1 MSPERTPFGFREVA
15 PLIKVAFQSWQDDR
29 VPRMGAALAYYI
41 ALSLGPTVLFLLAIT
56 SWVFGKYHADGQFT
70 GEIRNLVGYQGASAI
85 RAMIEGVRQPSRGA
99 PATVIGLF
107 TVFFAASTA
116 VGELTDAMNTIWRV
130 HADPTV
136 STFRNIFND
145 ATARVF
151 SFVLVVA
158 SGFFL
163 VISLIVNTWIF
174 AGARYLNSGTPLPT
188 RLIQLADWV
197 ISFVLIT
204 ALFAFIF
211 KVLPHVPLRWDDVA
225 IGAVGTAALFVAG
238 KFLLG
243 LYLGKAGFG
252 TTYGAAGSLVVVL
265 VWVYYAAQV
274 LYLGAEFTRAY
285 AYRFGSLYSPENHS
299 SLWQTQRAGSPP
311 TSRQISGQISGKIS
325 GKTTA
330 TDVQ

>member
-1 MSPERTPFGFREVA
+1 MNHERTPFRFKDSA
-15 PLIKVAFQSWQDDR
+15 PLIRVAFQNWQDDR

-41 ALSLGPTVLFLLAIT
+41 ALSLAPTVLFLLAIT
-56 SWVFGKYHADGQFT
+56 SWAFGKYHAGGQFT
-70 GEIRNLVGYQGASAI
+70 SQIQNLVGYQGTSAI
-85 RAMIEGVRQPSRGA
+85 HAMIEGVRQPTGGV
-99 PATVIGLF
+99 PATVIGVF

-130 HADPTV
+130 HSDPTV
-136 STFRNIFND
+136 STFRSIFND
-145 ATARVF
+145 VKARVY

-174 AGARYLNSGTPLPT
+174 AGARYLNSGTPLPIG
-188 RLIQLADWV
+188 LIRIADWV

-211 KVLPHVPLRWDDVA
+211 KVLPHVPLQWDDVA
-225 IGAVGTAALFVAG
+225 IGAVGTALLFVAG

-265 VWVYYAAQV
+265 VWVYYSSQV

-285 AYRFGSLYSPENHS
+285 AYRFGSMFSPENHS

-311 TSRQISGQISGKIS
+311 TSRR
-325 GKTTA
+325 TTA
-330 TDVQ
+330 TGVH